1 MDFALNE
8 DGLNETVSVR
18 IPGWGVVRP
27 ALANKGDRGDTDQ
40 VLPRVVVIG
49 RSLPTQDQRRR
60 A

>member
-1 MDFALNE
+1 MDFSLNE
-8 DGLNETVSVR
+8 DGLGDTVSVR
-18 IPGWGVVRP
+18 IPGLGLLRP

-49 RSLPTQDQRRR
+49 RSPALEELRR